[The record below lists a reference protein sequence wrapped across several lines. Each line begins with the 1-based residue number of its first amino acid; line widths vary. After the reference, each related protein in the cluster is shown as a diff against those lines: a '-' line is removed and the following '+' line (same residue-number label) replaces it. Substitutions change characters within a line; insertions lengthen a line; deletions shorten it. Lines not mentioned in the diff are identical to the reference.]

1 MAELDE
7 LLEAPRPVQ
16 KYGHIAA
23 ASHMKAARN
32 IHCHPIGTAPTLNEQ
47 GRPDQPKEFPVL
59 QYAYTETT
67 RFMPRSGGVLPSI
80 GRTHDLCVSEQNWKP
95 GWRRE

>member
-1 MAELDE
+1 
-7 LLEAPRPVQ
+7 
-16 KYGHIAA
+16 
-23 ASHMKAARN
+23 MKVARN
-32 IHCHPIGTAPTLNEQ
+32 IDCHPIGTTLTLNEQ

-67 RFMPRSGGVLPSI
+67 RFMPRGGVVLPSI
-80 GRTHDLCVSEQNWKP
+80 ARAHDLCASEQNWKP